1 MILLSEGE
9 TMTRL
14 FNLDFQLLHD
24 SILSIIAIFVL
35 FLAFSV
41 LLFNPVRKMLNSR
54 KERIHN
60 DIEDART
67 AKAEAEALK
76 VQYEDKLKNIDKEAE
91 EILSDA
97 RKRALANENQIV
109 AEAKEEASRIL
120 AHARNEAE
128 LEKQKAADDVKREM
142 IVLASMI
149 AGKVV
154 SANVDTTVQ
163 NQLVEDT
170 LKEMGKST
178 WQK

>member
-9 TMTRL
+9 TMSRL

-35 FLAFSV
+35 FLAFSL

-54 KERIHN
+54 KERIHS

-67 AKAEAEALK
+67 AKTDAEALK
-76 VQYEDKLKNIDKEAE
+76 AQYEEKLKNIDKEAE

-97 RKRALANENQIV
+97 RKRALANESQIV
-109 AEAKEEASRIL
+109 AEAKQEASRII
-120 AHARNEAE
+120 AHAQNEAE